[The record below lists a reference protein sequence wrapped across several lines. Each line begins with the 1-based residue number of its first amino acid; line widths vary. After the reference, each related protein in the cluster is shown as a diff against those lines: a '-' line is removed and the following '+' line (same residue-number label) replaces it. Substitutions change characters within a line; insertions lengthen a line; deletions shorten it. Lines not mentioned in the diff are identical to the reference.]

1 MAKGRKY
8 RFYEKPHTKNGIFS
22 AVLAGVSGLIL
33 LIDIIISY
41 ASKGKGGLVIGG
53 FGLIAFMLSFYGF
66 IMGMRSFREKSVSNL
81 YSIIGSIGCGV
92 MGVIWLTLFLTGI
105 S

>member
-22 AVLAGVSGLIL
+22 AVLAGISVVL
-33 LIDIIISY
+33 LLTDLIISFAY
-41 ASKGKGGLVIGG
+41 RGKGGIIIGG
-53 FGLIAFMLSFYGF
+53 IGLIAFMLSLYGF

-81 YSIIGSIGCGV
+81 YSIVGSIGCGV
-92 MGVIWLTLFLTGI
+92 MGVVWLTLFLTGI